1 MVDIDTVQEILDG
14 LAMELPQELYYELN
28 GGILLLPEA
37 KLSEHSKR
45 DDLYILGQYV
55 TSYTMGR
62 YIVIYYGSFAHIF
75 GHLSVEDLTTEL
87 RKTLHH
93 EFTHHLERLAGDDDL
108 GKEDQRQL
116 LNYLGNK

>member
-1 MVDIDTVQEILDG
+1 MISIDEVQEILDA

-28 GGILLLPEA
+28 GGILLLPQA
-37 KLSEHSKR
+37 KLSEHAKR
-45 DDLYILGQYV
+45 DDLYILGEYV

-62 YIVIYYGSFAHIF
+62 YINIYYGSFMRIF
-75 GHLSVEDLTTEL
+75 GHLSREALTVEL

-108 GKEDQRQL
+108 GKEDKRN
-116 LNYLGNK
+116 LNKYLGV